1 MRYDLTIRSTAD
13 DKIYTRAAAAQ
24 MAQIS
29 LELLRACEQEGIL
42 QMRQVSGGTR
52 GYSTKDVRHMVVIR
66 RLHEDL
72 ELDISSVDVILHMR
86 QRVID
91 LLSEMDEM
99 KARMNQREQELINE
113 IGTLRRRLA
122 EDAEWGP

>member
-13 DKIYTRAAAAQ
+13 DIIYTRAAAAQ

-72 ELDISSVDVILHMR
+72 ELDISSVDVVLHMR

-99 KARMNQREQELINE
+99 EARMNQREQELINE
-113 IGTLRRRLA
+113 IGALRRRLA